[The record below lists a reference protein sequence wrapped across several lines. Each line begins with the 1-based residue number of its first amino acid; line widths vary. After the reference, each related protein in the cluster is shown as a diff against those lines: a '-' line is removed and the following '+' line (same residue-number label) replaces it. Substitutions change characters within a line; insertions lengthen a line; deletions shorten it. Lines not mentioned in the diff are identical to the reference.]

1 MKLLLNICFTV
12 TLLFLTQISAKKDEG
27 EENKIPGQEESAA
40 QPTPPPVARM
50 NCWDCNEIFDK
61 EGNVIGKGKQ
71 NCLNPQVN
79 QTQQCTTI
87 GQEKQYC
94 LEEARYGPKGN
105 IMQIERRCPI
115 VTESQFNQAF
125 SNECKTNYFDYQ
137 GKNTSSLLCIET
149 CNGALCNDNS
159 TPGQGGLSTG
169 AIIGIVVGS
178 VVAILLLAGLGYYFY
193 SQSQRTQGGSYDPT
207 AQEDTAA

>member
-27 EENKIPGQEESAA
+27 EENKIPGQEENAA
-40 QPTPPPVARM
+40 QPTPPPIAKM
-50 NCWDCNEIFDK
+50 KCWECNEVFNKD
-61 EGNVIGKGKQ
+61 GNTKGKQ

-79 QTQQCTTI
+79 QTKQCTTF
-87 GQEKQYC
+87 GQEQQYC
-94 LEEARYGPKGN
+94 LEEARYGPDNN
-105 IMQIERRCPI
+105 IMQIKRWCPI
-115 VTESQFNQAF
+115 VKENNQYNQDF
-125 SNECKTNYFDYQ
+125 SNNCKTVIFEPKGQNITT
-137 GKNTSSLLCIET
+137 KLCVEK
-149 CNGALCNDNS
+149 CNGALCNSSS